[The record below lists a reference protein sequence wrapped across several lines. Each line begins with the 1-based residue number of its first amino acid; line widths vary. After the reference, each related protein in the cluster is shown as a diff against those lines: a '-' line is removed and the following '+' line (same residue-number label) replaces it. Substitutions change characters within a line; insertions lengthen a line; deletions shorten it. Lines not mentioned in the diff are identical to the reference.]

1 MQQPGEQG
9 SILVAARFRVF
20 FRDDA
25 IRSLCRSVSLTKPT
39 KLEPKS
45 AGVRMRRAYYDCSYG
60 QLHVRTA
67 FPATGGF
74 DERTTLV
81 CLHGSEGSSRS
92 FARLLPEIAVDRSVY
107 APDLP
112 GFGESDAAPGGHAAD
127 AARAVAD
134 LARDLRLRQIDI
146 LGVGFGAAVALSLA
160 GAAPELVRRLVLMRI
175 PTLDALPDARSA
187 RAALPRARW
196 IELGGDAADS
206 MDTAPGVVAREIS
219 AFLGE

>member
-1 MQQPGEQG
+1 MTQPIE
-9 SILVAARFRVF
+9 
-20 FRDDA
+20 RD
-25 IRSLCRSVSLTKPT
+25 
-39 KLEPKS
+39 PKS
-45 AGVRMRRAYYDCSYG
+45 AGVRMRRAYYDCAYG

-74 DERTTLV
+74 DERVTLL

-112 GFGESDAAPGGHAAD
+112 GFGESDPAPSKDAAD

-160 GAAPELVRRLVLMRI
+160 GSAPELVRRLVLLRTANPDTM
-175 PTLDALPDARSA
+175 PDARSA

-196 IELGGDAADS
+196 MELGGDAADS
-206 MDTAPGVVAREIS
+206 MDTAPGAVAREIS

>member
-1 MQQPGEQG
+1 M
-9 SILVAARFRVF
+9 
-20 FRDDA
+20 
-25 IRSLCRSVSLTKPT
+25 TKPT
-39 KLEPKS
+39 TRDPNS
-45 AGVRMRRAYYDCSYG
+45 AGVRMRRAYYDCAYG

-92 FARLLPEIAVDRSVY
+92 FARLLPAIAADRSVY

-112 GFGESDAAPGGHAAD
+112 GFGESDPAPSANAAD

-160 GAAPELVRRLVLMRI
+160 GSAPELVRRLVLARI
-175 PTLDALPDARSA
+175 PNLDALPGARST
-187 RAALPRARW
+187 RDALPSARCV
-196 IELGGDAADS
+196 ELGGDAADS
-206 MDTAPGVVAREIS
+206 LDTAPGAVAKDIS

>member
-1 MQQPGEQG
+1 
-9 SILVAARFRVF
+9 V
-20 FRDDA
+20 
-25 IRSLCRSVSLTKPT
+25 TKPT
-39 KLEPKS
+39 QRDPKS
-45 AGVRMRRAYYDCSYG
+45 AGVRMRRAYYDCAYG

-81 CLHGSEGSSRS
+81 CLHDSEGSSRS

-112 GFGESDAAPGGHAAD
+112 GFGESDSAPSESAAD

-160 GAAPELVRRLVLMRI
+160 GSAPELVRRLVLLRI
-175 PTLDALPDARSA
+175 PSLDTLPDARSA
-187 RAALPRARW
+187 GAALRCARW
-196 IELGGDAADS
+196 MELGGDAADS
-206 MDTAPGVVAREIS
+206 MDTAPGAVAKEIS
-219 AFLGE
+219 TFLGE